1 MEDKVTNLLISG
13 NKTLNPK
20 DLGSFDINFNVEKDK
35 GRFTFAFDLCNN

>member
-20 DLGSFDINFNVEKDK
+20 DLESFDINLNFEKDK
-35 GRFTFAFDLCNN
+35 GRFTFVFDLCNN